1 MQAVLIAVVVAGY
14 ALFTYVSD
22 RSQAEDAA
30 GRQAM
35 AVARS
40 VADSPSVVEAIGTSD
55 PTARLESY
63 SVRVQRDTEV
73 DFVTIM
79 NPQGIRWTHPDRSQI
94 GKKFLGH
101 IEPALK
107 GRSFTETYTGT
118 LGPSVRAVTPVES
131 GGKVIGLVSAGI
143 RVEAI
148 TQRVQ
153 DQVTAL
159 IGVAAGALA
168 LGAVGTYVVNARLR
182 RHTHGMNA
190 TELSHMHDYHQAAL
204 HAVREGLL
212 MLDGQYRVALMNDG
226 GRELL
231 GVGPEVDVVG
241 RSVASLGL
249 PAPLTGALLSSE
261 ERVDEVHLTDS
272 RVLVVN
278 TSPVSGGERRGTV
291 ATLRDVTE
299 LQSLMG
305 ELDSERGFT
314 QALRSQAHEAANR
327 LHTVVSLIE
336 LGRAEEAVDF
346 ATAELELAQTLTDQ
360 VVSAVNEPVLAAL
373 LLGKTAQANERGVE
387 LVVSEDSGLDD
398 GLLPDSLPARDLVT
412 ILGNLIDNAVDAA
425 QGSLRARV
433 TVTAYTEAGTDG
445 SALLLRVADT
455 GSGVDPAHAEAVF
468 QRGFSTKPAGPGGRG
483 LGLALVRQAVN
494 RHEGTL
500 TVAEAEGAG
509 RCSRCGCRCGRRGGS
524 RPGMTRGRRRR
535 PGIPS
540 RPRVLFRLRV
550 LFPKVALHDYG
561 RPDPR
566 SHRRGRSRRRR
577 RACHVRRPGAGVRGG
592 GQGAHRGG
600 GAAGAGADAGRPVA
614 AGPASAGR
622 ARAAVGAVVAGGR
635 VSRGRDRGDV
645 GAGPGGGAGG
655 GVAGGRPV
663 RAEAVH
669 VRDTAGPA
677 GAVRR
682 VPCGGGGSE
691 RPGRGRPGAGR
702 TAGTVACGPA
712 QRFER
717 TDAGAGDGRSA
728 GLRGGL
734 TAAGIAE
741 AVGISRITARRY
753 LEHLVEAGR
762 AARSPQYGTVGRPE
776 LQYRWVK
783 G

>member
-1 MQAVLIAVVVAGY
+1 MRLPHVPRPRSLAGQLFGMQAVLIAVVVAGY

-40 VADSPSVVEAIGTSD
+40 VADSPSVIAAIGTSN
-55 PTARLESY
+55 PTAHLESY
-63 SVRVQRDTEV
+63 SLKVQRDTQV
-73 DFVTIM
+73 DFITIM
-79 NPQGIRWTHPDRSQI
+79 NPQGIRWTHPDRNQI

-101 IEPALK
+101 IGPAQQ
-107 GRSFTETYTGT
+107 GRTFTETYTGT
-118 LGPSVRAVTPVES
+118 LGASVRAVTPVKS
-131 GGKVIGLVSAGI
+131 GDKVIGLVSAGI

-231 GVGPEVDVVG
+231 GVTGDAVG

-261 ERVDEVHLTDS
+261 PRVDEVHLTAS

-291 ATLRDVTE
+291 VTLRDVTE

-373 LLGKTAQANERGVE
+373 LLGKTAQSNERGVE
-387 LVVSEDSGLDD
+387 LVVSEDSSMDD
-398 GLLPDSLPARDLVT
+398 GLLPDSLSARDLVT

-433 TVTAYTEAGTDG
+433 TVTAYTEAGADG
-445 SALLLRVADT
+445 SALVLRVADT
-455 GSGVDPAHAEAVF
+455 GAGVDPAHAEAVF

-500 TVAEAEGAG
+500 TVAEAEG
-509 RCSRCGCRCGRRGGS
+509 
-524 RPGMTRGRRRR
+524 
-535 PGIPS
+535 
-540 RPRVLFRLRV
+540 
-550 LFPKVALHDYG
+550 
-561 RPDPR
+561 
-566 SHRRGRSRRRR
+566 
-577 RACHVRRPGAGVRGG
+577 
-592 GQGAHRGG
+592 G
-600 GAAGAGADAGRPVA
+600 GAVFEVRLPLWGVGAGADSSA
-614 AGPASAGR
+614 ASDSGAGR
-622 ARAAVGAVVAGGR
+622 ARASSQGSVSKGGT
-635 VSRGRDRGDV
+635 S
-645 GAGPGGGAGG
+645 
-655 GVAGGRPV
+655 
-663 RAEAVH
+663 
-669 VRDTAGPA
+669 
-677 GAVRR
+677 
-682 VPCGGGGSE
+682 
-691 RPGRGRPGAGR
+691 
-702 TAGTVACGPA
+702 
-712 QRFER
+712 
-717 TDAGAGDGRSA
+717 
-728 GLRGGL
+728 
-734 TAAGIAE
+734 
-741 AVGISRITARRY
+741 
-753 LEHLVEAGR
+753 
-762 AARSPQYGTVGRPE
+762 
-776 LQYRWVK
+776 
-783 G
+783 